1 MQIQEY
7 QNIFDTLNSTRR
19 TKSIAREYTTLSLWP
34 KKIPAQTTI
43 ANTGTDVW
51 LLTDVLSTV
60 KNLEIKD
67 YQSSSTIGNILREYA
82 PANMLPNQKFELVD
96 NHMHI
101 IKVTDESM
109 TAEISR
115 YAAWAIMKEIGKHN
129 NTTFHQEYFIYPK
142 QDLTTIVARVN
153 EISRIDAREKVKT
166 YKKKID
172 GILGTLI
179 NLNYQFGK
187 FYLLLYN
194 WLFPKEYNSTNDDL
208 PNYSH
213 ITDYMNH
220 KLLPLYANALENIV
234 NRYNNL
240 RNKTYNNLYTIS
252 RNEMLS
258 IRKHFTDVHD
268 SPKQNL
274 SLASIKEV
282 IADRNDREKEFVNK
296 YVHEKVR

>member
-1 MQIQEY
+1 MQDYSY
-7 QNIFDTLNSTRR
+7 QNIFYTLNSTKQ
-19 TKSIAREYTTLSLWP
+19 TKSIAREYITPSLWP
-34 KKIPAQTTI
+34 KKIPNQTTT

-51 LLTDVLSTV
+51 LLTDVLGTV

-179 NLNYQFGK
+179 NQNYQFGK

-194 WLFPKEYNSTNDDL
+194 WLFPREYNSTNDDL

-252 RNEMLS
+252 QNEMLS
-258 IRKHFTDVHD
+258 IRKHFADAHD

-274 SLASIKEV
+274 SFTPVKNV
-282 IADRNDREKEFVNK
+282 IADHEKREQTFINK
-296 YVHEKVR
+296 HIHEKVR

>member
-1 MQIQEY
+1 MQDYSY
-7 QNIFDTLNSTRR
+7 QNILDTLNSTKQ
-19 TKSIAREYTTLSLWP
+19 TKSIAREYITPSLWP
-34 KKIPAQTTI
+34 KKIPNQTTT

-51 LLTDVLSTV
+51 LLTDVLGTV

-179 NLNYQFGK
+179 NQNYQFGK

-194 WLFPKEYNSTNDDL
+194 WLFPREYNSTNDDL

-252 RNEMLS
+252 QNEMLS
-258 IRKHFTDVHD
+258 IRKHFADAHD

-274 SLASIKEV
+274 SFTPVKNV
-282 IADRNDREKEFVNK
+282 IADHEKREQTFINK
-296 YVHEKVR
+296 HIHEKVR

>member
-7 QNIFDTLNSTRR
+7 QNIFDTLNSACH
-19 TKSIAREYTTLSLWP
+19 TKSIAREYTAPSLWP
-34 KKIPAQTTI
+34 QKIPAQTTI
-43 ANTGTDVW
+43 ANTGTNVW

-67 YQSSSTIGNILREYA
+67 YQSSSTIGSILREYA
-82 PANMLPNQKFELVD
+82 PADMLPMQKFELVD

-115 YAAWAIMKEIGKHN
+115 YAAWAITKEIGKHN
-129 NTTFHQEYFIYPK
+129 NTTFHQEYFIYPN
-142 QDLTTIVARVN
+142 QELNAIVARVN
-153 EISRIDAREKVKT
+153 EISRIDAREKVKI
-166 YKKKID
+166 YKKKLD

-179 NLNYQFGK
+179 NQNYQFGK
-187 FYLLLYN
+187 FYLLLYS

-240 RNKTYNNLYTIS
+240 RNKTYDNLYTVS
-252 RNEMLS
+252 RQEMLS
-258 IRKHFTDVHD
+258 IRKHFADAQD
-268 SPKQNL
+268 STKKNL
-274 SLASIKEV
+274 SLISIKEV
-282 IADRNDREKEFVNK
+282 IADRTRREQEFVNK
-296 YVHEKVR
+296 YIHEKVR